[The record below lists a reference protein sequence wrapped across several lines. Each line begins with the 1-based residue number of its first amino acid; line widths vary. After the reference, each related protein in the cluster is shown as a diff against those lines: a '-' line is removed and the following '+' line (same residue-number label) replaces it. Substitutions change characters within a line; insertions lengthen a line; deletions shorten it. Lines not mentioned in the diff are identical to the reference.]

1 MRLFTSLSTIII
13 IILYYS
19 ILLYTILKS
28 VIVLKVLPENLMV
41 FGIICVG
48 FVES

>member
-1 MRLFTSLSTIII
+1 MQLFTSLSTTIII
-13 IILYYS
+13 IIHY
-19 ILLYTILKS
+19 
-28 VIVLKVLPENLMV
+28 VIVFKVLPENLMV